1 MLSLDGYL
9 LAETRT
15 CTAKASAASKMPRV
29 VAASDA
35 ILAAER
41 AVQHAT
47 TWRVVGLACASSSDA
62 FEDALRLRGD
72 SDGRQMIVRASR
84 PPPLL

>member
-1 MLSLDGYL
+1 
-9 LAETRT
+9 
-15 CTAKASAASKMPRV
+15 MPRV

>member
-1 MLSLDGYL
+1 
-9 LAETRT
+9 
-15 CTAKASAASKMPRV
+15 MPRV

-47 TWRVVGLACASSSDA
+47 TWRVVGLACASSRDA

-72 SDGRQMIVRASR
+72 SDGLCGTSAGLPLRAWR
-84 PPPLL
+84 GLQWEGKGGGL